1 MASNGSLKLKS
12 ASLLDMYNTV
22 HTYEETVQDALYAQ
36 YKAAYKLTVTNYM
49 RGDAADAFKTYL
61 FQGTVNMIQGLLDV
75 SSEMTM
81 IIQLIT
87 EIFYQFDSASDAI
100 INESQLDSIK
110 STLDTKKKIYDG
122 MSGEL
127 STVMCLASQYIST
140 TDIGSSDV
148 DDAYG
153 DVKESIKQIQDNMYS
168 ADADALTSAKELL
181 VRIQELKNQVTQTMG
196 ICYKDGNFIPDSAAT
211 LSKQNWYSQ
220 QSNTTLVMLLAE
232 DPFEYEAG
240 AVAVSE
246 DQWAAGLCSDVYVY
260 AGYSILS
267 ASGEAGV
274 EDGTAFAKAR
284 ASVLNLNGYAQLTDY
299 VKAQGEAKICYVEGD
314 VKAGASDRYFGAH
327 VNAEAGVIK
336 VNGSVVIGSD
346 DFNGYIKGDAKVLVA
361 DGKAAFEFEED
372 GKYAIGVDAGAT
384 LASASAEGGFS
395 FLSYKVYDGS
405 ATGSEKDDLFKLSA
419 SASLEGGG
427 SFAVYSESKTAIET
441 DLVNVNAT
449 SLKIECSFLVG
460 GCIQVTVPTL
470 YFKWPW

>member
-22 HTYEETVQDALYAQ
+22 HTYEEKVQDALYAQ

-61 FQGTVNMIQGLLDV
+61 SQGTVNMIQGLLDV

-127 STVMCLASQYIST
+127 STVMGLASQYIST

-260 AGYSILS
+260 AGYSFLS

-299 VKAQGEAKICYVEGD
+299 VKAQGEAKIRYVEGD

-405 ATGSEKDDLFKLSA
+405 ATRSEKDDLFKLSVSA
-419 SASLEGGG
+419 SADAGG

-441 DLVNVNAT
+441 DLVNVIA
-449 SLKIECSFLVG
+449 C
-460 GCIQVTVPTL
+460 L
-470 YFKWPW
+470 YL

>member
-22 HTYEETVQDALYAQ
+22 HTYEEKVQDALYAQ

-61 FQGTVNMIQGLLDV
+61 SQGTVNMIQGLLDV

-127 STVMCLASQYIST
+127 STVMGLASQYIST

-260 AGYSILS
+260 AGYSFLS

-299 VKAQGEAKICYVEGD
+299 VKAQGEAKIRYVEGD

-405 ATGSEKDDLFKLSA
+405 ATRSEKDDLFKLSVSA
-419 SASLEGGG
+419 SADAGG

-460 GCIQVTVPTL
+460 RL
-470 YFKWPW
+470 FKGNIPFEP

>member
-1 MASNGSLKLKS
+1 MHL
-12 ASLLDMYNTV
+12 TQ
-22 HTYEETVQDALYAQ
+22 EQ
-36 YKAAYKLTVTNYM
+36 YKNA
-49 RGDAADAFKTYL
+49 
-61 FQGTVNMIQGLLDV
+61 
-75 SSEMTM
+75 
-81 IIQLIT
+81 
-87 EIFYQFDSASDAI
+87 DSA
-100 INESQLDSIK
+100 
-110 STLDTKKKIYDG
+110 
-122 MSGEL
+122 
-127 STVMCLASQYIST
+127 
-140 TDIGSSDV
+140 
-148 DDAYG
+148 
-153 DVKESIKQIQDNMYS
+153 
-168 ADADALTSAKELL
+168 
-181 VRIQELKNQVTQTMG
+181 
-196 ICYKDGNFIPDSAAT
+196 
-211 LSKQNWYSQ
+211 
-220 QSNTTLVMLLAE
+220 
-232 DPFEYEAG
+232 
-240 AVAVSE
+240 
-246 DQWAAGLCSDVYVY
+246 DVYVY

>member
-22 HTYEETVQDALYAQ
+22 HTYEEKVQDALYAQ

-61 FQGTVNMIQGLLDV
+61 SQGTVNMIQGLLDV

-87 EIFYQFDSASDAI
+87 EIFYQLDSASDAI

-127 STVMCLASQYIST
+127 STVMGLASQYIST

-260 AGYSILS
+260 AGYSFLS

-299 VKAQGEAKICYVEGD
+299 VKAQGEAKIRYVEGD
-314 VKAGASDRYFGAH
+314 VKAGASDRYFGEH

-405 ATGSEKDDLFKLSA
+405 ATRSEKDDLFKLSVSA
-419 SASLEGGG
+419 SADAGG

-460 GCIQVTVPTL
+460 GCIQVTVPSL

>member
-36 YKAAYKLTVTNYM
+36 YKAAYKLIVTNYM

-61 FQGTVNMIQGLLDV
+61 SQGTVNMIQGLLDV

-181 VRIQELKNQVTQTMG
+181 VRIQESM
-196 ICYKDGNFIPDSAAT
+196 S
-211 LSKQNWYSQ
+211 
-220 QSNTTLVMLLAE
+220 
-232 DPFEYEAG
+232 
-240 AVAVSE
+240 
-246 DQWAAGLCSDVYVY
+246 
-260 AGYSILS
+260 
-267 ASGEAGV
+267 
-274 EDGTAFAKAR
+274 
-284 ASVLNLNGYAQLTDY
+284 
-299 VKAQGEAKICYVEGD
+299 
-314 VKAGASDRYFGAH
+314 
-327 VNAEAGVIK
+327 
-336 VNGSVVIGSD
+336 
-346 DFNGYIKGDAKVLVA
+346 
-361 DGKAAFEFEED
+361 
-372 GKYAIGVDAGAT
+372 
-384 LASASAEGGFS
+384 FS
-395 FLSYKVYDGS
+395 
-405 ATGSEKDDLFKLSA
+405 
-419 SASLEGGG
+419 
-427 SFAVYSESKTAIET
+427 
-441 DLVNVNAT
+441 
-449 SLKIECSFLVG
+449 
-460 GCIQVTVPTL
+460 
-470 YFKWPW
+470 